1 MTITKT
7 QVDDLNAILKV
18 VITKEDYSDKV
29 ENVLKDYRKNAQVPG
44 FRKGMVPMSLINKQ
58 YGKAVLADEVNKLLQ
73 ENLNKYLTEEK
84 LDILGN
90 PLPMVSE
97 ELDWDAKDLEFS
109 FELGLAPQFEID
121 LKSVAQTRYLVEIT
135 DEMLDEQILRLRKS
149 AGNSTEV
156 DTVDA
161 SCDVEVFF
169 SNDAEQIS
177 KSGTVNV
184 DTFKDKAAFD
194 AFLGKKVGDVV
205 VLQTKGLVSDDHNLM
220 DMFGVSHDKVHG
232 LDVAVEA
239 KIEKINAI
247 EPSALNEEFFGKFF
261 PNGDVTDEQGLRQR
275 IAFDFKNQ
283 VQPQADQFFM
293 NKVVDAL
300 VANASFDLP
309 KEFLVKW
316 IQNAGEKQLS
326 ADEAAAEF
334 EKSEKSLRYQLI
346 ESKII
351 RDNDLQVTF
360 DEIKENASAKIRQ
373 QMAQFGMLDVSDEQ
387 VESIVARVF
396 SKEEEVRR
404 VSDEVMQA
412 KMLNTFLTKAVAA
425 EQNISYPDFVNIT
438 FGE

>member
-18 VITKEDYSDKV
+18 EVTKEDYSDKV
-29 ENVLKDYRKNAQVPG
+29 ESVLKDYRKNAQIPG

-58 YGKAVLADEVNKLLQ
+58 YGKAVTADEVNKLLQ
-73 ENLNKYLTEEK
+73 ENLNKYLNEEK

-90 PLPMVSE
+90 PLPVLSE
-97 ELDWDAKDLEFS
+97 DLNWDAETLTFS

-121 LKSVAQTRYLVEIT
+121 LKSVAQTHYQVEIT
-135 DEMLDEQILRLRKS
+135 EEMIDEQVLRLRKS
-149 AGNSTEV
+149 AGNATEV

-161 SCDVEVFF
+161 SCDVEVYF
-169 SNDAEQIS
+169 SNEAEQIS
-177 KSGTVNV
+177 KSGTVNA
-184 DTFKDKAAFD
+184 DTFKDKATFD
-194 AFLGKKVGDVV
+194 AFIGKKVGDVV
-205 VLQTKGLVSDDHNLM
+205 VLQTKGLMADDHNLM
-220 DMFGVSHDKVHG
+220 DVFGVSHDKVHG

-247 EPSALNEEFFGKFF
+247 EPSALNEDFFAKFF
-261 PNGDVTDEQGLRQR
+261 PNGEVTDEQGLRQR
-275 IAFDFKNQ
+275 ITVDFKNQ

-293 NKVVDAL
+293 NQVVDAL
-300 VANASFDLP
+300 IANATFELP
-309 KEFLVKW
+309 KQFLIKW
-316 IQNAGEKQLS
+316 IQSAGEKQLS
-326 ADEAAAEF
+326 ADEAALEF
-334 EKSEKSLRYQLI
+334 DRSEKSLRYQLI

-351 RDNDLQVTF
+351 RDNELQVTF

-373 QMAQFGMLDVSDEQ
+373 QMAQFGMMEVSDEQ

-412 KMLNTFLTKAVAA
+412 KMLQTFLSHAVAA
-425 EQNISYPDFVNIT
+425 EQTVGYPDFVKIT

>member
-29 ENVLKDYRKNAQVPG
+29 EKVLKDYRKNAQIPG
-44 FRKGMVPMSLINKQ
+44 FRKGAVPMSLIHKQ
-58 YGKAVLADEVNKLLQ
+58 YGKAITVDEVNKLLQ
-73 ENLNKYLTEEK
+73 DNVNKYLTEEK

-97 ELDWDAKDLEFS
+97 NFDWDAQELEFS
-109 FELGLAPQFEID
+109 FELGLAPQFDID
-121 LKSVAQTRYLVEIT
+121 LKSFAQTHYQVEIT
-135 DEMLDEQILRLRKS
+135 EEMIDEQILRLRKS

-169 SNDAEQIS
+169 SNEEEQIE

-184 DTFKDKAAFD
+184 DTFKDKATFD
-194 AFLGKKVGDVV
+194 AFIGKKVDEVV
-205 VLQTKGLVSDDHNLM
+205 VLQTKGLMRDDHNLM
-220 DMFGVSHDKVHG
+220 DVFGVSHDKVHS

-239 KIEKINAI
+239 KIKKISAV
-247 EPSALNEEFFGKFF
+247 EPSVLDEEFFGKFF
-261 PNGDVTDEQGLRQR
+261 PNGEVTDEQGLRQR
-275 IAFDFKNQ
+275 IAVDFKNQ

-293 NKVVDAL
+293 NQVVDGL
-300 VANASFDLP
+300 IANVTFDLP
-309 KEFLVKW
+309 KEFLIKW

-326 ADEAAAEF
+326 ADEAAVEF
-334 EKSEKSLRYQLI
+334 ENSEKSLRYQLI

-412 KMLNTFLTKAVAA
+412 KMLNTFLSNAVAA
-425 EQNISYPDFVNIT
+425 EQTVSYPDFVKIT